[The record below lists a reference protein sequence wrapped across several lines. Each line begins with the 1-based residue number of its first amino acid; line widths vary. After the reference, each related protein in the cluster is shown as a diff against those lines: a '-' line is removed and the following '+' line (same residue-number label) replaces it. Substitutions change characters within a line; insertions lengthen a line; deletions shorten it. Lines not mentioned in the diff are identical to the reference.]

1 MVLVTIILDF
11 VIISATK
18 HPLLNTDLRQVSQ
31 TDRSFAIGIHRDP
44 RHLTRSSLHLL
55 LLRRR
60 YYETILDTKTSVKQT
75 VTITVG
81 KIVQKSLKLTMK
93 KLVFYIKHAS
103 PLPSQKWR
111 IIFPLS

>member
-44 RHLTRSSLHLL
+44 RPLTRSSLHL
-55 LLRRR
+55 RHIAWA
-60 YYETILDTKTSVKQT
+60 ILYNNSRHKNFSKTDCNNHCRQNSTKKYKAHDEKAGILHKT
-75 VTITVG
+75 
-81 KIVQKSLKLTMK
+81 
-93 KLVFYIKHAS
+93 
-103 PLPSQKWR
+103 R
-111 IIFPLS
+111 